1 MPKGKKM
8 ARWLEIIEKK
18 RMTQAKEEYSRFG
31 FTVLESILSKE
42 HLFELR
48 SVIKDLSVNNSIDLY
63 KDRSGLERRMEQF
76 TFKNTATEELNN
88 EIRELL
94 HFLTDKSQVL
104 FKDKVNFKPPK
115 GEGFFAH
122 YDGVFQFTNSN
133 GDIRNGWYE
142 YGNEYN
148 NILITLDDFTRDN
161 GPLEVAKNH
170 RGDFEELLKNTTCD
184 GSPNLKTDVE
194 DKCDFTPLI
203 CGAGSV
209 IVFKHSCP
217 HRSAA
222 NNSQQERGSLYWTYT
237 PSENEDIYRQY
248 FKDKADSQNKNKSLT
263 GNLK

>member
-1 MPKGKKM
+1 M
-8 ARWLEIIEKK
+8 ARWLENIEKK
-18 RMTQAKEEYSRFG
+18 RKTQAKKEYTLFG
-31 FTVLESILSKE
+31 FTVLETILSKE
-42 HLFELR
+42 HLIKLR
-48 SVIKDLSVNNSIDLY
+48 SVIKDLSFNDGIDLY
-63 KDRSGLERRMEQF
+63 RDRSGLERRMEQF
-76 TFKNTATEELNN
+76 TFKSSATEELNE
-88 EIRELL
+88 EIIELL

-133 GDIRNGWYE
+133 GDTKNGWYE

-148 NILITLDDFTRDN
+148 NILITLDDFTREN
-161 GPLEVAKNH
+161 GPLEVANYH
-170 RGDFEELLKNTTCD
+170 SGDFEELLKNTNRD
-184 GSPNLKTDVE
+184 GSPNLKMEVE

-222 NNSQQERGSLYWTYT
+222 NNSQKDRGSLYWTYT
-237 PSENEDIYRQY
+237 PSENENIYKQY
-248 FKDKADSQNKNKSLT
+248 FKDKADSKNKNKSLT
-263 GNLK
+263 GSLK